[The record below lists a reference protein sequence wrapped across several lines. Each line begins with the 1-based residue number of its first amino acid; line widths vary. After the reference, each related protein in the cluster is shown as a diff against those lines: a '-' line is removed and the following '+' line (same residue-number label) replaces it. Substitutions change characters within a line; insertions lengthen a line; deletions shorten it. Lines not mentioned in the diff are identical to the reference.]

1 MQIAKNKTAAI
12 AISIFLAFSM
22 TASMILVPTA
32 NAHTPA
38 WTISTYAYLSVNPN
52 PVGVGQTVSVN
63 FWLDKVPPTAMQQYG
78 DRWHNMTVV
87 VTKPDGT
94 TETLGPF
101 SSDDTGGAYTSYSPS
116 QLGNYTFVFNFGG
129 QTAAN
134 VNPSPLTGT
143 QNPQNV
149 GDYYQPSTSSKVM
162 LTVQQAAVLP
172 YPSTPLPTNY
182 WTRPIFA
189 SNTNWYDISGNW
201 LGLAPTSF
209 AATGMYNATENFA
222 PYTTAPNT
230 AHIMW
235 TKPYAFGGLIG
246 GEFGNSEFGSNFVST
261 SQYEPKF
268 APIIMDGVLY
278 YTWYPNSNQNPA
290 GWVAVDLQTG
300 QTLWT
305 KNTTSVLR
313 CGELLDYI
321 SPNQY
326 GALAYLWASPIANVT
341 RSSSGG
347 QMLGNSFEMYDAMS
361 GNWILSFSMPFG
373 NQYVNG
379 FAYTLAEGPDG
390 SLLAYYLTYVNSTY
404 ATLNLWNSTLAIAQ
418 YSLTSGQNT
427 NTWAWRPPQGA
438 NIPWS
443 TGLQWSVPIV
453 LNMTADNGTVVNIN
467 TAYSQSAGLTTN
479 LGISLIS
486 DTIIVTDI
494 QGPTTAFNQP
504 GYIITEGYSLST
516 GQLVWGPINQTET
529 PFSYLMLTSAGDG
542 VYTIFTKETM
552 SWSGYSTTTGKQL
565 WGPVTGTTNPWSFY
579 EGFSITAYGNLYS
592 ADLGGNVNAFD
603 VQTGKLLWNWTTG
616 SSGTETPY
624 GIWPIWH
631 MDAVADGKI
640 YIMGGHNYSPP
651 LFRGAQLYCLN
662 ATSGKEL
669 WSINDFP
676 ITNGATVAISDGY
689 LVEPN
694 AYDNQIYSFGMGP
707 SKVTVTA
714 PSVGVTTSTPITI
727 TGTVTDTCAGAQQA
741 AVVANFPNG
750 LPCVSD
756 ASMTQWMEYV
766 YQQQPM
772 PTNATGVPVTISVL
786 DSNGN
791 YRQIGT
797 ATSDLSGTFAL
808 TWTPDIPGNFT
819 VVANFAGSNSYY
831 PSYAETHFNA
841 ATPAPTASPAATPAP
856 ASMADLYFIPA
867 VVAIIV
873 VIIIVGALI
882 MLMLRKRP

>member
-101 SSDDTGGAYTSYSPS
+101 SSDDTGGAYTTYSPT

-808 TWTPDIPGNFT
+808 TWTPDITGNFT